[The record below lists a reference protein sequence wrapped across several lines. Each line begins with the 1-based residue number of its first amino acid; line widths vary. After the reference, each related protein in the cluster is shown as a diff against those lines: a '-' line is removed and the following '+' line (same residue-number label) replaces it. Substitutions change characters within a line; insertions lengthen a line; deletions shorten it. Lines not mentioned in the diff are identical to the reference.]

1 MPSFEVRQKEY
12 AVNLQKHFYFMTLSS
27 NEVSTW
33 HSIVKLFATDLIHLM
48 FLQIM
53 VQTISL
59 KAKRFYNS
67 QNMMRGGFEI
77 FFILGLISKCLEL
90 LLADY

>member
-27 NEVSTW
+27 NEVNTW
-33 HSIVKLFATDLIHLM
+33 HSIVKLFATDSIHSM
-48 FLQIM
+48 CLQTM

-67 QNMMRGGFEI
+67 QNMMNGGF
-77 FFILGLISKCLEL
+77 
-90 LLADY
+90 

>member
-27 NEVSTW
+27 NEVNTW

-53 VQTISL
+53 V
-59 KAKRFYNS
+59 
-67 QNMMRGGFEI
+67 
-77 FFILGLISKCLEL
+77 
-90 LLADY
+90 